1 MMSTLDCHLAGRTLI
16 LVSNREPY
24 EHLAARESVPTVRRP
39 AGGLVS
45 ALDPTMRR
53 THGVWVAWGSGS
65 GDRDAADAA
74 GRLMVPPEEPA
85 YTLRRVWLDD
95 ADVEGYYLGF
105 ANTALWPL
113 CHMLVQ
119 HYQYRADHW
128 ERYLAV
134 NRRFAEAAAE
144 EARRAPGEPVVWVQ
158 DYHFALAPAM
168 LRDRL
173 AADGADRPAFIHQ
186 FWHIPFPPPD
196 ILRLLPY
203 AVHEAVVRGLLG
215 NDLIEFHTDRYAV
228 NFLDCVA
235 AFVPE
240 AQVCRD
246 ERRVV
251 IDGRTVHVGA
261 FPISIDVERYESLAS
276 SPEGTSRAEELRRRY
291 AERDCQLG
299 VSVDR
304 IDYTKGIP
312 ERLRALDHLWADA
325 PELRGCLTFLLVATP
340 SRSELPSY
348 RALEE
353 EVVDLVKEINA
364 RWGTPDWTPIVL
376 VKESV
381 DADKLASIYR
391 AADVCLVSSL
401 QDGMNLV
408 AKEFIACNV
417 DEHGVLVL
425 SRFTGAAEEIEGAVL
440 INPFNVDGFVDGLR
454 NALTMPAAERRR
466 RMHAMREQLHAAT
479 IFDWLETILAR
490 VHELAPPVDTSDRGN
505 GGGVR
510 EVDSPSLRP
519 NVDTPRGAGT
529 RVRLQLPIPVVHADR
544 PAPDAG
550 RPRPLDPPLGAPITP
565 PVPPPPHAD
574 DRVAG
579 VM

>member
-1 MMSTLDCHLAGRTLI
+1 MSSLDRHLAGRTLV

-24 EHLAARESVPTVRRP
+24 EHLVAPGSDRDNTPRVRRP

-53 THGVWVAWGSGS
+53 TRGTWVAWGSGNA
-65 GDRDAADAA
+65 DRESSDAD
-74 GRLMVPPEEPA
+74 GRLMVPPEDPA

-119 HYQYRADHW
+119 HYRYRADHW

-144 EARRAPGEPVVWVQ
+144 EARRAPGEPIVWVQ
-158 DYHFALAPAM
+158 DYHLALAPAM
-168 LRDRL
+168 LREKL
-173 AADGADRPAFIHQ
+173 AADGAGAPRAFVHQ

-196 ILRLLPY
+196 ILHLLPF

-215 NDLIEFHTDRYAV
+215 NDLLEFQTDRYAG

-240 AQVCRD
+240 ARVCR
-246 ERRVV
+246 EARQVHL
-251 IDGRTVHVGA
+251 DGRTVHVGA
-261 FPISIDVERYESLAS
+261 FPISIDVERYESLAC
-276 SPEGTSRAEELRRRY
+276 SPEGAARAHELRRRY
-291 AERDCQLG
+291 VERDCQLG

-312 ERLRALDHLWADA
+312 ERLRALDHLWAEA
-325 PELRGCLTFLLVATP
+325 PELRGCLTFLFVATP
-340 SRSELPSY
+340 SRSELTSY
-348 RALEE
+348 RELEA

-364 RWGTPDWTPIVL
+364 HYGTPDWTPILL
-376 VKESV
+376 VMENV
-381 DADKLASIYR
+381 DADMLASIYR

-425 SRFTGAAEEIEGAVL
+425 SRFTGASEEIEGVVL
-440 INPFNVDGFVDGLR
+440 INPFNVDGFVNGLR
-454 NALTMPAAERRR
+454 DALTMPADERRR
-466 RMHAMREQLHAAT
+466 RMRRMRAQLHSAT
-479 IFDWLETILAR
+479 IFDWLESILAR
-490 VHELAPPVDTSDRGN
+490 VDRLAPPVSRGN
-505 GGGVR
+505 LPAFRANGSRSDAEVR
-510 EVDSPSLRP
+510 TAPPTAPADLPS
-519 NVDTPRGAGT
+519 
-529 RVRLQLPIPVVHADR
+529 RVPEPTE
-544 PAPDAG
+544 PTEPPE
-550 RPRPLDPPLGAPITP
+550 PRP
-565 PVPPPPHAD
+565 D

-579 VM
+579 VA

>member
-1 MMSTLDCHLAGRTLI
+1 MMSSLDRHLAGRTLI

-24 EHLAARESVPTVRRP
+24 EHLAGNGGGVLPTGKPAGAPRVRRP

-53 THGVWVAWGSGS
+53 THGTWVAWGSGTA
-65 GDRDAADAA
+65 DRDVADED

-85 YTLRRVWLDD
+85 YALRRVWLDD

-119 HYQYRADHW
+119 HYRYRADHW

-134 NRRFAEAAAE
+134 NRRFAEAAAD
-144 EARRAPGEPVVWVQ
+144 EARRAPGDPVIWVQ

-173 AADGADRPAFIHQ
+173 AAEQDGRPAFIHQ

-196 ILRLLPY
+196 ILHLLPF

-240 AQVCRD
+240 ARVDRD
-246 ERRVV
+246 GRRVTL
-251 IDGRTVHVGA
+251 DGRTVHVGA
-261 FPISIDVERYESLAS
+261 FPISLDVERYESLAR
-276 SPEGTSRAEELRRRY
+276 SPEGAARAEELRRRY
-291 AERDCQLG
+291 SERGCQLG
-299 VSVDR
+299 VCVDR

-325 PELRGCLTFLLVATP
+325 PELRGCLTFLFVATP
-340 SRSELPSY
+340 SRSELTSY
-348 RALEE
+348 RELEQ
-353 EVVDLVKEINA
+353 EVVDLVKDINA
-364 RWGTPDWTPIVL
+364 RYGTPDWTPIVL
-376 VKESV
+376 VKENV
-381 DADKLASIYR
+381 DADMLASIYR
-391 AADVCLVSSL
+391 AGDVCLVSSL

-454 NALTMPAAERRR
+454 NALTMPCAERTR
-466 RMHAMREQLHAAT
+466 RMHAMREQLHGAT
-479 IFDWLETILAR
+479 IFDWLESVLAR
-490 VHELAPPVDTSDRGN
+490 VDELAPPAARGDESRARAEN
-505 GGGVR
+505 SASIR
-510 EVDSPSLRP
+510 T
-519 NVDTPRGAGT
+519 N
-529 RVRLQLPIPVVHADR
+529 R
-544 PAPDAG
+544 PARGTDVEVPA
-550 RPRPLDPPLGAPITP
+550 PAASPPADLPAPEASREL
-565 PVPPPPHAD
+565 PPPRAE
-574 DRVAG
+574 DRIAG
-579 VM
+579 AA